1 MMRRPRLPLSA
12 FVAVLA
18 AVGLAISGA
27 PGLTSSAV
35 AAARPSLTQLYGEF
49 MCVACHESL
58 AVAQSPESFSERQY
72 IRDLIAQGE
81 SAAQIKRNMV
91 ASYGPAVL
99 AVPPAQGFNL
109 LVYVLPPVLVA
120 LAIVMLVVTIPRWR
134 RRARETAPMPAAPA
148 LSPDDDRR
156 LNDDLGRFA

>member
-1 MMRRPRLPLSA
+1 MRRPRLPLGSL
-12 FVAVLA
+12 VAVLLA
-18 AVGLAISGA
+18 LGLAVSGDLGFA
-27 PGLTSSAV
+27 SSAA

-72 IRDLIAQGE
+72 IRDLIAEGE
-81 SAAQIKRNMV
+81 TAAQIKSNMV

-120 LAIVMLVVTIPRWR
+120 LALVMLVVTIPKWR
-134 RRARETAPMPAAPA
+134 RRARQATPMPSAAPLNA
-148 LSPDDDRR
+148 DDDRR
-156 LNDDLGRFA
+156 LNDELGRFA